1 MIAGNDSSDL
11 LWMDEQCTPHARLIS
26 TLTFH
31 NSVLTFEFISWLR
44 VIAVISGRDTA
55 VTVWHSP
62 RNERWL
68 PWGSFVL

>member
-1 MIAGNDSSDL
+1 MYPTCPFDFYSMS
-11 LWMDEQCTPHARLIS
+11 
-26 TLTFH
+26 H

-68 PWGSFVL
+68 PWGPFVL